1 MPISHTIQDGD
12 SVIRLSDQH
21 GFFATTIWN
30 DAANADLRS
39 RRTDMNV
46 LLAGDVV
53 VIPDKRPKERP
64 AQTGRLN
71 VYRRRGIPAVYR
83 LQLFDIEEPRANQ
96 EYRLTVDGEVYRG
109 TTDQDGKL
117 EEHLPATARQG
128 ELVIGSDEF
137 RLRIKFGHLDPIHEV
152 SGVQKRLINL
162 GYDCGAVEG
171 ELGPRTEAALLMF
184 QERFEMEK
192 TGRPDEATVAKLE
205 EIHDEVNEFPDE
217 PDHASG
223 AGS

>member
-30 DAANADLRS
+30 DAANAELRS

-46 LLAGDVV
+46 LLAGDIV

-109 TTDQDGKL
+109 TTDQDGML

-128 ELVIGSDEF
+128 ELVIGPDEF
-137 RLRIKFGHLDPIHEV
+137 RLQIKFGHLDPINV
-152 SGVQKRLINL
+152 LSGVQKRLNNV
-162 GYDCGAVEG
+162 GYDCGPADDD
-171 ELGPRTEAALLMF
+171 LGPRTEAALLAF
-184 QERFEMEK
+184 QERFELEP
-192 TGRPDEATVAKLE
+192 TGEADQATIAKLE
-205 EIHDEVNEFPDE
+205 EVHDQSNDFPDDQQTE
-217 PDHASG
+217 Q
-223 AGS
+223 GSR